1 VIFSTGYSLPSSDE
15 PLTHARIAHANNWL
29 SGGTVTASGTAT
41 DYFADGPTN
50 SLTYEKWSP
59 DALTATWEYDH
70 GSAAECDYCCI
81 GAHTMGTSGNTL
93 QIQYEGASRTNIVT
107 YSEDFTD
114 ASWSKVTSGVALDQD
129 GPDGVGNSAA
139 TLSDDSSGG
148 TGIVQCR
155 LTPTVS
161 TATQYTFSAFLKAGS
176 LSWASIRF
184 GGFTT
189 PADGGVWFD
198 LSAGA
203 VGTATAGLTGAI
215 QDFGDGWYRCSVTF
229 TTDAADTSGNLSI
242 ELASADGVRMV
253 NLDGTSSILIFGA
266 QLEVGG
272 SATSYIPTSGSTA
285 ASTWYDLIPWTQLT
299 TDMPVFAIFEPV
311 TAQAWRIRLT
321 NGTVPEI
328 GVVKFG
334 KALQMQRALYG
345 GHTPLDYARQT
356 IMRSNRSVTG
366 EFLGRTKLRNTLAT
380 SYDWAH
386 LKRDWLDANWKD
398 FQLAIEE
405 EPFFLA
411 WRPGDFSEVGL
422 CYTDQMPVPSSMGIR
437 DLFQV
442 SLNVS
447 ARGYE

>member
-1 VIFSTGYSLPSSDE
+1 MTVIFSTGYSLPSGDE

-29 SGGTVTASGTAT
+29 AGGTVTASGTAT

-50 SLTYEKWSP
+50 SLTYEKWAA

-81 GAHTMGTSGNTL
+81 GAHTMGTNGNTL
-93 QIQYEGASRTNIVT
+93 QIQYWNGS
-107 YSEDFTD
+107 
-114 ASWSKVTSGVALDQD
+114 SWSGLI
-129 GPDGVGNSAA
+129 P
-139 TLSDDSSGG
+139 
-148 TGIVQCR
+148 
-155 LTPTVS
+155 
-161 TATQYTFSAFLKAGS
+161 
-176 LSWASIRF
+176 
-184 GGFTT
+184 
-189 PADGGVWFD
+189 
-198 LSAGA
+198 
-203 VGTATAGLTGAI
+203 ATAI
-215 QDFGDGWYRCSVTF
+215 
-229 TTDAADTSGNLSI
+229 TS
-242 ELASADGVRMV
+242 
-253 NLDGTSSILIFGA
+253 
-266 QLEVGG
+266 
-272 SATSYIPTSGSTA
+272 
-285 ASTWYDLIPWTQLT
+285 
-299 TDMPVFAIFEPV
+299 DMPIMAIFPPQ
-311 TAQAWRIRLT
+311 TRQRWRIQIST
-321 NGTVPEI
+321 GTVPEI

-422 CYTDQMPVPSSMGIR
+422 CYTDQIPVPTSMGIR